1 MQTKKYINK
10 RNISGLRKIPTTSI
24 NSFYQNKNNNINR
37 TLDNNS
43 RMFIQLNEK
52 NKKLITLK
60 LLKKQI
66 LMGPNSTNENQS
78 LNHAVNNINKKHGMN
93 TMLNNYNNYLSHKNT
108 YSETNSIF
116 IYNKST
122 SNTNTTNTT
131 SNTHT
136 NSNNKNNSFNN
147 SIFKKISSNIQ
158 KIKLNNSK
166 IKSINSNKNSNKSNN
181 GKKIYIS
188 PDKVKITKIE
198 GKNENYIRNVEEYID
213 DILENLLKE
222 EKNSE
227 IKISDS
233 YFKFQ
238 SDINN
243 KMRAI
248 LIDWLI
254 DVHLKFNFKPETL
267 YLTIYIID
275 SYLSLKKIE
284 RCNFQ
289 LLGVAALLIACK
301 QNEIIFHKLKE
312 YVILLRNNFFAQT

>member
-1 MQTKKYINK
+1 MQKIAPKNTTQRQMHPKNMSLIVSKIFILYHKQESNRIISQNSFCERKPINITRNKSKFRILKKNLSLKKTLISKTTDNPVKNLILQQKKAMQTKKYINK

-108 YSETNSIF
+108 YSEMNSIF

-136 NSNNKNNSFNN
+136 NSNNKN
-147 SIFKKISSNIQ
+147 
-158 KIKLNNSK
+158 
-166 IKSINSNKNSNKSNN
+166 
-181 GKKIYIS
+181 
-188 PDKVKITKIE
+188 
-198 GKNENYIRNVEEYID
+198 
-213 DILENLLKE
+213 
-222 EKNSE
+222 
-227 IKISDS
+227 
-233 YFKFQ
+233 
-238 SDINN
+238 
-243 KMRAI
+243 
-248 LIDWLI
+248 
-254 DVHLKFNFKPETL
+254 
-267 YLTIYIID
+267 TIYWNAED
-275 SYLSLKKIE
+275 GNLFN
-284 RCNFQ
+284 CNF
-289 LLGVAALLIACK
+289 
-301 QNEIIFHKLKE
+301 N
-312 YVILLRNNFFAQT
+312 